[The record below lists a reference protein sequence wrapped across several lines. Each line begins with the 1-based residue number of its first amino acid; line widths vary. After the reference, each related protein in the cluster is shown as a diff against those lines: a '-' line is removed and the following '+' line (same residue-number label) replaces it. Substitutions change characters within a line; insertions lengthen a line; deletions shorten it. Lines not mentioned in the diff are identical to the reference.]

1 MGNYNVQNASY
12 GELMQNLLKERQRFD
27 TEEEFQAFALDE
39 VRKFITDLRS
49 INIELTMRPNYGGQ
63 PLSHHS
69 VARKLAKL

>member
-1 MGNYNVQNASY
+1 MGAYKIQNAAY
-12 GELMQNLLKERQRFD
+12 GALMNSLIKERQRFD
-27 TEEEFQAFALDE
+27 TEEAFQAFALDE

-69 VARKLAKL
+69 VEHKLARH

>member
-1 MGNYNVQNASY
+1 MCGYKIQDATY
-12 GELMQNLLKERQRFD
+12 GELMNNLMKERQRFD

-69 VARKLAKL
+69 ATRKLAKL

>member
-1 MGNYNVQNASY
+1 MGSYKIQNAAY
-12 GELMQNLLKERQRFD
+12 GALMNNLIKERQRFD

-49 INIELTMRPNYGGQ
+49 INIELTMRPNYSGQ

-69 VARKLAKL
+69 VEHKLARL

>member
-1 MGNYNVQNASY
+1 MGAYNIQNASY
-12 GELMQNLLKERQRFD
+12 GELMNNLIKERQRFD

-49 INIELTMRPNYGGQ
+49 INIELTMRPTYGGQ

-69 VARKLAKL
+69 VERKLAKP

>member
-1 MGNYNVQNASY
+1 MGAYKIQNASY
-12 GELMQNLLKERQRFD
+12 GDLMNSLMNERQRFD

-49 INIELTMRPNYGGQ
+49 INIELTMRPTYGGQ

-69 VARKLAKL
+69 VTQKLAKL